1 MSDPAA
7 PRISGHMLL
16 FNLVLVLILL
26 VGAFLRFSGIDW
38 GEYSFMHP
46 DERFLLMVGS
56 VIEPVESWSEYFD
69 TAISSL
75 NPHNRGHGFYVYGT
89 LPLFL
94 ARYLVQS
101 VYCRS
106 GLVEMTDVGRFLS
119 ASADLLIVLLV
130 AFIAVRLYGKRVALL
145 AAAFS
150 AATVLQIQQSH
161 YYTMDPFATLFTVL
175 AVYFAVQVAMEAR
188 PDHLHQSSARLAKIV
203 ADPLFFSSLGFGIA
217 LGCAVASK
225 INAAPVAMMLPAALA
240 IRLTRVPVEQ
250 RQRLFIEYFWF
261 LVMGAVTSILI
272 FRLFQ
277 PYAFSGPGLLGILPN
292 DAWVANIREQRLQA
306 AGDIDFPPAL
316 QWARRPVWFS
326 LQNIVLWGFGL
337 PLGLLAWTGFLWAG
351 WRMWK
356 GDWRRHILLWGW
368 VAFYFTWQSL
378 QFNPTMR
385 YQYPIYPF
393 LAIFAAWAVVTL
405 YERGW
410 RKFSSADQD
419 IAQPGRGLAWNRIL
433 ATIIAGVVLLGTY
446 AYAFVFLN
454 IYTSP
459 FTRVEASYW
468 IFQNIP
474 GPLNLRIQTP
484 EGVYNQPLPYA
495 YDYTLRPECLFQ
507 NHSGPTRVGSC
518 RRST

>member
-1 MSDPAA
+1 MSESIA
-7 PRISGHMLL
+7 PHTSRHTLI
-16 FNLVLVLILL
+16 FNLALVLILL

-56 VIEPVESWSEYFD
+56 AIEPVESWSEYFD
-69 TAISSL
+69 TAVSSL

-101 VYCRS
+101 VYGRS
-106 GLVEMTDVGRFLS
+106 GLVEMTDVGRLLS

-130 AFIAVRLYGKRVALL
+130 FVIALRLYGKRVALL

-175 AVYFAVQVAMEAR
+175 AVYFAVQITTQAHSENLSLQ
-188 PDHLHQSSARLAKIV
+188 PSRLAGII
-203 ADPLFFSSLGFGIA
+203 AQPLFMNSLGFGIA

-240 IRLTRVPVEQ
+240 IHIVRVPVEH
-250 RQRLFIEYFWF
+250 RQRISIQAIWF
-261 LVMGAVTSILI
+261 LVMSAAVSILV
-272 FRLFQ
+272 FRFFQ
-277 PYAFSGPGLLGILPN
+277 PYAFSGPGFLGLLPN
-292 DAWVANIREQRLQA
+292 EAWVANIREQRLQA
-306 AGDIDFPPAL
+306 AGDVDFPPAL

-326 LQNIVLWGFGL
+326 SQNMVLWGFGL
-337 PLGLLAWTGFLWAG
+337 PLGLLAWAGYLWAG

-356 GDWRRHILLWGW
+356 GEWQRHILLWGW

-385 YQYPIYPF
+385 YQYPVYPF
-393 LAIFAAWAVVTL
+393 LVIFAAWAVVAL
-405 YERGW
+405 YDRGR
-410 RKFSSADQD
+410 RKFSSVDQG
-419 IAQPGRGLAWNRIL
+419 IAQPGRDLAWNRIL

-446 AYAFVFLN
+446 AYAFAFLN

-459 FTRVEASYW
+459 LPAWRLLTGSSRTSPARSTCASR
-468 IFQNIP
+468 P
-474 GPLNLRIQTP
+474 PTASTTSRCL
-484 EGVYNQPLPYA
+484 
-495 YDYTLRPECLFQ
+495 TLMITLCVRECRFR
-507 NHSGPTRVGSC
+507 NRSGPTRAGFC
-518 RRST
+518 RRFT